1 MIRWICKIR
10 KLADKNYLNCLKY
23 VTNISRIF
31 YLKNV
36 YKVHVFIYAC
46 LSQFGTL
53 WNYKSHKELQKWYTL
68 KSLTLILLI
77 WLFLTY
83 MRSFH
88 NIRKFSAVSAFSNA
102 LETTQTSGKC
112 KITECSSEHFFSEI
126 FICYSFFPL
135 FYFRT
140 ILTFFEHSFEKD
152 SFVSIRKR
160 NWNYLQ

>member
-23 VTNISRIF
+23 VTNISPIF

-102 LETTQTSGKC
+102 LETTQTSGKW
-112 KITECSSEHFFSEI
+112 KITECSLEHFFLK
-126 FICYSFFPL
+126 FWN
-135 FYFRT
+135 FY
-140 ILTFFEHSFEKD
+140 L
-152 SFVSIRKR
+152 
-160 NWNYLQ
+160 L

>member
-88 NIRKFSAVSAFSNA
+88 NIRKFTAVSAFSNA
-102 LETTQTSGKC
+102 PETTQTSGKW
-112 KITECSSEHFFSEI
+112 KITECSSEHFFLK
-126 FICYSFFPL
+126 FWN
-135 FYFRT
+135 FY
-140 ILTFFEHSFEKD
+140 L
-152 SFVSIRKR
+152 
-160 NWNYLQ
+160 L

>member
-23 VTNISRIF
+23 VTNISPIF

-36 YKVHVFIYAC
+36 YKVHVFLYAC

-102 LETTQTSGKC
+102 LETTQTSGKW
-112 KITECSSEHFFSEI
+112 KITECSLEHFFLK
-126 FICYSFFPL
+126 FWN
-135 FYFRT
+135 FY
-140 ILTFFEHSFEKD
+140 L
-152 SFVSIRKR
+152 
-160 NWNYLQ
+160 L